1 MLNVSIDQKKEKML
15 IGCGGTLPEILSDLG
30 TTIHVL
36 HVRLCKE
43 NLFLGLEFEKAV
55 KDPEFWEL
63 IFKTREEDAEIFKK
77 GDSENG

>member
-15 IGCGGTLPEILSDLG
+15 IGCGGSLPEILSDLG

-55 KDPEFWEL
+55 KDPKFWEL
-63 IFKTREEDAEIFKK
+63 IFKTREEDAEMFAKGEKK
-77 GDSENG
+77 HD